1 MSDLSDLPEKD
12 WCIRDNLNLSGTPRI
27 IINKS
32 LPIQL
37 PNEVYNYELYV
48 PIVLAPISRSSTFVL
63 SAYTIS
69 VGGQDKLGLRIHD
82 LRLVDN
88 EIVSSITFTLR
99 GNKFQLGKF
108 KNEMIRVSDHDMCVG
123 VSYFFRKLYYGGFS
137 TLYADKVLKPKVVSP
152 LREALS
158 SIQKAMTDKI
168 TQPPTDEVPDE

>member
-12 WCIRDNLNLSGTPRI
+12 WCIRDNPNLTGTPRI

-37 PNEVYNYELYV
+37 PNEVYNYELYI

-69 VGGQDKLGLRIHD
+69 IGGQDKLGLRIHD
-82 LRLVDN
+82 LRLVDR

-99 GNKFQLGKF
+99 GNPFQLSKF
-108 KNEMIRVSDHDMCVG
+108 KNEMIRVSDPDMCVG
-123 VSYFFRKLYYGGFS
+123 VSYFFRKLNYAGFS
-137 TLYADKVLKPKVVSP
+137 TLYADKILRPKIISP
-152 LREALS
+152 LRKALS
-158 SIQKAMTDKI
+158 SIQKVMTDKVI
-168 TQPPTDEVPDE
+168 PPTTDEVSNE